1 MGITGSQPHI
11 FSILTFYDDD
21 VDVNVDNDGDGD
33 VMMMMLMM
41 IMYLIVESATCATQ
55 VRRYALIIIYFS

>member
-1 MGITGSQPHI
+1 LGITGSQPHI

-33 VMMMMLMM
+33 DDDDDADKKGA
-41 IMYLIVESATCATQ
+41 YS
-55 VRRYALIIIYFS
+55 SS